1 MPARNASCLYLS
13 AMLSTRT
20 DSSEPIAAPAGE
32 GGCARFAVPTTPQP
46 PSPASATVHGYQLA
60 LQQLVDSA
68 LPTGAFAHSFGFET
82 YVDAGVVAD
91 EASFGVW
98 LSAFISQSLTYSDGL
113 AVRLLYEGADLG
125 ELDSLLSA
133 SLLPREVREAS
144 VKMGGRLLE
153 IGAEVFPS
161 AALDLYRDSVA
172 RCRAAGHQP
181 LAFAVVARSLGVPL
195 QEALTAY
202 LFATVTSLTQNA
214 VRAIPLGQNAGQR
227 ILRKAH
233 DDVAAAIEAI
243 AHLTPDDFGAVSP
256 GLEISQMRHERQRA
270 RMFMS

>member
-1 MPARNASCLYLS
+1 MS
-13 AMLSTRT
+13 
-20 DSSEPIAAPAGE
+20 
-32 GGCARFAVPTTPQP
+32 
-46 PSPASATVHGYQLA
+46 YQLA

-68 LPTGAFAHSFGFET
+68 LPNGAFAHSLGFET

-91 EASFGVW
+91 EVGFGRW
-98 LSAFISQSLTYSDGL
+98 LAAYISQQLTYSDGL
-113 AVRLLYEGADLG
+113 AIRFLFEGAEVV
-125 ELDSLLSA
+125 ELDALLSA

-144 VKMGGRLLE
+144 VKMGLRLLE
-153 IGAEVFPS
+153 IGVEVFPS
-161 AALDLYRDSVA
+161 AELGLYRDLVTTG
-172 RCRAAGHQP
+172 RAAGHQP

-195 QEALTAY
+195 PEALGAY

-227 ILRKAH
+227 LLRQAA
-233 DDVAAAIEAI
+233 DDVAAAVERIP
-243 AHLTPDDFGAVSP
+243 HLAPDDFGAVSP

>member
-1 MPARNASCLYLS
+1 MS
-13 AMLSTRT
+13 
-20 DSSEPIAAPAGE
+20 
-32 GGCARFAVPTTPQP
+32 
-46 PSPASATVHGYQLA
+46 GYQLA
-60 LQQLVDSA
+60 LQQLTDSA

-82 YVDAGVVAD
+82 YIDRELVFD
-91 EASFGVW
+91 EGSFGLW
-98 LSAFISQSLTYSDGL
+98 LGAFVGQQLTYSDGL
-113 AVRLLYEGADLG
+113 AVRLLYEGAELG
-125 ELDSLLSA
+125 ALDALLSA
-133 SLLPREVREAS
+133 SLLPRQVREAS

-161 AALDLYRDSVA
+161 PALELYRDLVA
-172 RCRAAGHQP
+172 TGRAAGHQP

-195 QEALTAY
+195 QEALAAY

-227 ILRKAH
+227 VLRKAH
-233 DDVAAAIEAI
+233 DDVAAAIDAV
-243 AHLTPDDFGAVSP
+243 AHLTADDLGAVSP

>member
-1 MPARNASCLYLS
+1 MS
-13 AMLSTRT
+13 
-20 DSSEPIAAPAGE
+20 
-32 GGCARFAVPTTPQP
+32 
-46 PSPASATVHGYQLA
+46 GYQLA

-68 LPTGAFAHSFGFET
+68 LPTGAFAHSLGFET
-82 YVDAGVVAD
+82 YIDGGLVFD
-91 EASFGVW
+91 EESFRIW
-98 LSAFISQSLTYSDGL
+98 LSAFIGQQLSYSDGL
-113 AVRLLYEGADLG
+113 AIRFLYEGGELG
-125 ELDSLLSA
+125 ELDALLSA

-144 VKMGGRLLE
+144 LKMGGRLLE

-161 AALDLYRDSVA
+161 AGLSLYRDLVA
-172 RCRAAGHQP
+172 TGRADGHQP

-195 QEALTAY
+195 QEALAAY

-233 DDVAAAIEAI
+233 NDVAAAIDVI

>member
-1 MPARNASCLYLS
+1 L
-13 AMLSTRT
+13 
-20 DSSEPIAAPAGE
+20 
-32 GGCARFAVPTTPQP
+32 GGNFV
-46 PSPASATVHGYQLA
+46 SDYQLA

-68 LPTGAFAHSFGFET
+68 LPTGAIAHSFGFES
-82 YVDAGVVAD
+82 YVDAGVVVD

-98 LSAFISQSLTYSDGL
+98 LTAFISQSLTYSDGL
-113 AVRLLYEGADLG
+113 AIRFLYEGADVG

-133 SLLPREVREAS
+133 SLLPRQVREAS
-144 VKMGGRLLE
+144 CKMGLRLLE

-161 AALDLYRDSVA
+161 AELGLYRDLVTTG
-172 RCRAAGHQP
+172 RAAGHQP

-195 QEALTAY
+195 QEALAAY

-227 ILRKAH
+227 LLRQAA
-233 DDVAAAIEAI
+233 DDVAAAVERIP
-243 AHLTPDDFGAVSP
+243 HLVPDHFGAVSP